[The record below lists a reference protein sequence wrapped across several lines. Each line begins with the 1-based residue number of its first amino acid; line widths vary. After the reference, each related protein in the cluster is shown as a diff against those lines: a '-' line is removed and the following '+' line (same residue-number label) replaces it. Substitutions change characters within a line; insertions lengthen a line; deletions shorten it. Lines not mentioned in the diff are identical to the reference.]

1 MRDMSR
7 SLWPRLAAVA
17 LAALVA
23 VPTAASA
30 AAKITIINGDG
41 PGEGFNDPTVV
52 APVGGNPG
60 TTRGQQRLIAFQ
72 FGADRWGETLD
83 SNVEIKVLAFFDP
96 LGANVLGQAGA
107 NFILR
112 DFGPDSLP
120 GFPGPAFTGTW
131 YFQALADKLA
141 GRDLVDFYGLPGEPQ
156 IVAQFSSDFSFYLG
170 LDNNHGAQNDLIA
183 VVLHE
188 LGHGLGFA
196 NAMSEATGA
205 TPDGLPD
212 IYQRYTLDTTTG
224 KLWSDLTTNA
234 ERQQAALKVD
244 KTVWV
249 GARSVNAVPTTLAL
263 GRPEITVNSPAAIA
277 GTARIGSAAFG
288 PVLSSAI
295 SNSVVL
301 ANDGVGATADACEPL
316 VNGAAVAGKI
326 ALVDRGTCTFVVK
339 VKTAQNAG
347 AVAVIVANNVAADPP
362 PGMAGVDPTITVT
375 SVMISQALGNSI
387 KGQLAGGV
395 SVTLAL
401 DLSQRAGA
409 DPNGLPQLYAT
420 NPVQSGSSISHWD
433 TIAFPNQLMEPAIN
447 PDLTHEVVVPYD
459 MTLTLLRDIGWFVDA
474 NVDGVEDATVILGT
488 CNTGTADVV
497 LSNGASL
504 SEMARVWF
512 RDCAEGAKNHGQFVS
527 CVSHATNDAK
537 KAGLITG
544 AQKGAIQSCAGSGTN

>member
-1 MRDMSR
+1 MRNFSR
-7 SLWPRLAAVA
+7 SLSPRLAVVA
-17 LAALVA
+17 LAALLA
-23 VPTAASA
+23 APTAALA

-41 PGEGFNDPTVV
+41 PGEGFNDPTTV

-83 SNVEIKVLAFFDP
+83 STVEIKVLARFDP

-107 NFILR
+107 NFILKN
-112 DFGPDSLP
+112 FGANSLP
-120 GFPGPAFTGTW
+120 GFPGPEFPDTW
-131 YFQALADKLA
+131 YFQALADKRA
-141 GRDLVDFYGLPGEPQ
+141 GQDLVALEFPDEPQ

-170 LDNNHGAQNDLIA
+170 LDNNHGAQNDLVV

-205 TPDGLPD
+205 TPEGLPD
-212 IYQRYTLDTTTG
+212 VYQRYTLDTTTG

-249 GARSVNAVPTTLAL
+249 GERAVNAVPTTLSF
-263 GRPEITVNSPAAIA
+263 GRPEITVNSPVVIA
-277 GTARIGSAAFG
+277 GTSRIGAAAFG
-288 PVLSSAI
+288 PPLSVAI
-295 SNSVVL
+295 SNGVIL

-316 VNGAAVAGKI
+316 GNAAAIAGKI

-339 VKTAQNAG
+339 VKNAQNAG
-347 AVAVIVANNVAADPP
+347 AVAVLVANNVAADPP
-362 PGMAGVDPTITVT
+362 PGMAGVDPTITIT
-375 SVMISQALGNSI
+375 SVLISQALGNSI
-387 KGQLAGGV
+387 KGQLGV
-395 SVTLAL
+395 GVAVTLAL

-420 NPVQSGSSISHWD
+420 NPVQPGSSISHWD
-433 TIAFPNQLMEPAIN
+433 SIAFRNLLMEPSIN
-447 PDLTHEVVVPYD
+447 PDLTHELIPPFDMSVP
-459 MTLTLLRDIGWFVDA
+459 LLRDIGWFADA
-474 NVDGVEDATVILGT
+474 NLDGTADATVILGS

-504 SEMARVWF
+504 GEQARVWF
-512 RDCAEGAKNHGQFVS
+512 RECAEGARNHGRFVS
-527 CVSHATNDAK
+527 CVSHVTNAAK
-537 KAGLITG
+537 KSGLITG
-544 AQKGAIQSCAGSGTN
+544 AQKGALQTCAGQGTN